1 MYHPFSVP
9 ETLKTSWEILKKNFV
24 TIVVFSTIAVF
35 IIFLVS
41 TIWTLYSEQESFA
54 TKLLVSVLIMFINGY
69 TTLGLYKLIF
79 TLIDSEYYEFE
90 FSQIIPSVRMVLSY
104 LAIYL
109 LLAFIVAAFNIFVF
123 GGFLTAYPL
132 ISNILETIELLVG
145 LYLALR
151 WMFFICF
158 IVDDNSGPFESLGQ
172 SFFITKNNILKILAL
187 LAIIIV
193 LIAIP
198 VLIALV
204 FSLFGIALIIT
215 YPFVN
220 IILIVAYRKLVYSH
234 KDVDDDPSETL

>member
-1 MYHPFSVP
+1 
-9 ETLKTSWEILKKNFV
+9 
-24 TIVVFSTIAVF
+24 
-35 IIFLVS
+35 
-41 TIWTLYSEQESFA
+41 
-54 TKLLVSVLIMFINGY
+54 
-69 TTLGLYKLIF
+69 
-79 TLIDSEYYEFE
+79 
-90 FSQIIPSVRMVLSY
+90 
-104 LAIYL
+104 
-109 LLAFIVAAFNIFVF
+109 
-123 GGFLTAYPL
+123 
-132 ISNILETIELLVG
+132 
-145 LYLALR
+145 
-151 WMFFICF
+151 MFFICF

-234 KDVDDDPSETL
+234 KDIEDDLSETL